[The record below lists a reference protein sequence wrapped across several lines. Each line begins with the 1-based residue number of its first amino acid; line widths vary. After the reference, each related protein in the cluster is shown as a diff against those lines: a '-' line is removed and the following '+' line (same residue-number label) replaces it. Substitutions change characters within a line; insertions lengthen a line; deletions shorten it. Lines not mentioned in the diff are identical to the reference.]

1 MSEFKRYSLAASLAT
16 MLALGLAG
24 CGGSKEAS
32 QSPKV
37 VYSSVVSFG
46 DSLSDPGAYKVGPI
60 AGWGGGLFTVNGIAG
75 DVGADPTPSYTWA
88 QLVSAAAIGKVSCA
102 ARVGF
107 GGPATPVPGCTNYAQ
122 GGSRITDPAGTGKDK
137 GALTEPVVLQV
148 NNYLGSTTN
157 GLFTGNELVTVQGGA
172 NELFYQA
179 TVLEAAAKAEGAKV
193 GASTYATNL
202 VASLASGATNPT
214 TAAQAIGLAMATE
227 QARAGS
233 TPETITQAAIVA
245 AAGQPGNA
253 AVAGLAVYGPK
264 VAAATSAAATAGA
277 AAGARYA
284 ATTGAGIAVTGLTT
298 AAAELSAIV
307 KNMVTKGAKRIVVTN
322 LPDVSQTPYALG
334 TITVTAG
341 VADNSTQ
348 QLILAMT
355 KAFNDKLK
363 ADLAGVAGV
372 LFVDVFTEYQ
382 KQIANPA
389 QYGLSNVKDTACDL
403 RLPAN
408 KLATEGKA
416 DGSSLVCKPSNLIA
430 GDTSRYLF
438 ADDVHPTPYGH
449 KLLAQLVNKEL
460 ILAGW
465 L

>member
-1 MSEFKRYSLAASLAT
+1 MSEFKRYGLAASLAT
-16 MLALGLAG
+16 LLALGLAG

-46 DSLSDPGAYKVGPI
+46 DSLSDPGAYKVGTI
-60 AGWGGGLFTVNGIAG
+60 AELGGGLFTVNGIAG

-202 VASLASGATNPT
+202 VASLAAGATDQT

-227 QARAGS
+227 QARADS
-233 TPETITQAAIVA
+233 TPETITQAAIGA
-245 AAGQPGNA
+245 AAVQTGNA
-253 AVAGLAVYGPK
+253 AVAGNASDI
-264 VAAATSAAATAGA
+264 VAAATSAATTAGA

-382 KQIANPA
+382 KEIANPA
-389 QYGLSNVKDTACDL
+389 QYGLSNVKGTACDL
-403 RLPAN
+403 SLPN
-408 KLATEGKA
+408 NPQATEGKA
-416 DGSSLVCKPSNLIA
+416 NGSSLVCKPSNLIP